1 MIEKGPGLL
10 AKNKNVFIV
19 TQNFPPSIGGIQTV
33 MAGLA
38 SRFSKL
44 QCSVFVLPSK
54 KAHTSHQY
62 KTFFIPLPKFLRP
75 YFKKF
80 TLKKVAHRQDLIICD
95 SWKSLSAIPKANDN
109 IVIFAHGQEYVGKN
123 KKVELIQ
130 KSLDRAKVLIASSE
144 FTKSLI
150 LKNFKIPAEK
160 IAVIAPTYQLSKAVY
175 SNEKRPNRIVNILSI
190 CRLEMRKGLIQSV
203 ISLAK
208 INNQEDHWQWT
219 IVGDGP
225 LNKDL
230 KQLIEKTKLSGKIRI
245 LGWITEEE
253 KISLLKKADL
263 FLMPSYIDSNS
274 LEGFGISY
282 AEAAMYGVPSI
293 AGSSGGAA
301 EAVINNKTGWC
312 TDALNQKELMKTI
325 FRALKNHDLRNSIG
339 KDAQKYFTQNY
350 SGEVVFD
357 QLLKLIEKNMK
368 IQFQK
373 KR

>member
-1 MIEKGPGLL
+1 LIGKGPGLL

-62 KTFFIPLPKFLRP
+62 KTFFIPLPKLLRP

-80 TLKKVAHRQDLIICD
+80 ILKKVAHRQDLIICD

-150 LKNFKIPAEK
+150 LKNFKIPSEK

-175 SNEKRPNRIVNILSI
+175 SNEKRPNGIVNILSI

-208 INNQEDHWQWT
+208 INDQEDHWQWT

-282 AEAAMYGVPSI
+282 AEAAMYGIPSI
-293 AGSSGGAA
+293 AGNSGGAA

-312 TDALNQKELMKTI
+312 TDALNQTELMKTI

-357 QLLKLIEKNMK
+357 QLLKLIEKNME

>member
-1 MIEKGPGLL
+1 M

-150 LKNFKIPAEK
+150 LKNFKIPSEK

-230 KQLIEKTKLSGKIRI
+230 KQLIEKTKLSGKIKI

-282 AEAAMYGVPSI
+282 AEAAMYGIPSI
-293 AGSSGGAA
+293 AGNSGGAA

-312 TDALNQKELMKTI
+312 TDALNQTELMKTI

-350 SGEVVFD
+350 SGEVVFG